1 MPFTFRKISPHP
13 LLAPYIEKMWV
24 FESSG
29 KLPSDDMKLVV
40 PNGNIKLTV
49 AYSNGIVASVLGNV
63 FQSKEDTI
71 VVTGLVD
78 APLTL
83 DVMEDGKAGT
93 IGIEFNPQ
101 GAYRFFKAG
110 TGIIKNQICLI
121 GDLLGKTGRQLE
133 SRIASVGGVGQ
144 KIAILQ
150 QFLVDQ
156 LAIQEADPIFDYCTT
171 AIHASKGQIAIGE
184 LERKT
189 GYSRRWLDIKFN
201 EKLGTSPK
209 NLSSIIRF
217 KYYYQALI
225 DSNDTFLQ
233 KNGFYDYYYDQS
245 HFIRSFRRFT
255 GVTPKRLESAENHFG
270 KKFYGE

>member
-1 MPFTFRKISPHP
+1 MSFTFKKISPHP
-13 LLAPYIEKMWV
+13 LLTPYIEKMWV

-49 AYSNGIVASVLGNV
+49 AYSNGIVASVQGNV
-63 FQSKEDTI
+63 FHSKENS
-71 VVTGLVD
+71 VMLTGLVD

-83 DVMEDGKAGT
+83 DVMEDEKTGT

-101 GAYRFFKAG
+101 GAYRFFDAG
-110 TGIIKNQICLI
+110 IGILKNQICLL
-121 GDLLGKTGRQLE
+121 GDLLDRTGQQLE
-133 SRIASVGGVGQ
+133 SRIAAAAGVGQ

-150 QFLVDQ
+150 QFLIDR
-156 LAIQEADPIFDYCTT
+156 LAIHEADPVFEFCTA
-171 AIHASKGQIAIGE
+171 AIQASKGQIAIGE
-184 LERKT
+184 RERKT
-189 GYSRRWLDIKFN
+189 GYSRRWLDMKFN

-209 NLSSIIRF
+209 NLCSILRF
-217 KYYYQALI
+217 KHFYQVLI
-225 DSNDTFLQ
+225 DNNDTFLL

-255 GVTPKRLESAENHFG
+255 GVTPKRLENAENHFG
-270 KKFYGE
+270 KKFYSE

>member
-1 MPFTFRKISPHP
+1 MSFTFRKISPHP

-29 KLPSDDMKLVV
+29 KLPTDDMKLVV

-49 AYSNGIVASVLGNV
+49 AYRNGIIASVLGNE
-63 FQSKEDTI
+63 FRAKEDSI
-71 VVTGLVD
+71 MLTGLVD

-83 DVMEDGKAGT
+83 DVAEDEKAGT
-93 IGIEFNPQ
+93 IGVELNPQ

-110 TGIIKNQICLI
+110 IGIIKNQIYQV
-121 GDLLGKTGRQLE
+121 GDLLGKAGWQLE
-133 SRIASVGGVGQ
+133 NRIAAAAGVGQ

-150 QFLVDQ
+150 QFLIDQ
-156 LAIQEADPIFDYCTT
+156 LAIHEADPIFEFCIA
-171 AIHASKGQIAIGE
+171 AIQASKGQIAIGE

-189 GYSRRWLDIKFN
+189 GYSRRWLDVKFN
-201 EKLGTSPK
+201 ELLGTSPK

-217 KYYYQALI
+217 KFYYQALI
-225 DSNDTFLQ
+225 DSNDAFLQ

-255 GVTPKRLESAENHFG
+255 GVTPKRLENAENHFG
-270 KKFYGE
+270 KIFYSE

>member
-1 MPFTFRKISPHP
+1 MSFTFKKISPHP

-49 AYSNGIVASVLGNV
+49 AYSNGIVASVQGKV
-63 FQSKEDTI
+63 FHSKEDS
-71 VVTGLVD
+71 VVLTGLVD

-83 DVMEDGKAGT
+83 DIMEDKKAGT

-101 GAYRFFKAG
+101 GAYRFFHGG
-110 TGIIKNQICLI
+110 TGTIKNQICQP
-121 GDLLGKTGRQLE
+121 GDVLGRTGQQLE
-133 SRIASVGGVGQ
+133 RRIAAVGSVGQ

-150 QFLVDQ
+150 QFLIDQ
-156 LAIQEADPIFDYCTT
+156 LANYEADPVFEFCITS
-171 AIHASKGQIAIGE
+171 IQASKGQIAIGE

-189 GYSRRWLDIKFN
+189 GYSRRWLDMKFN

-217 KYYYQALI
+217 KHFYQALL

-255 GVTPKRLESAENHFG
+255 GVTPKRLENAENHFG